1 MQEFRS
7 LYIGME
13 VFVCFIEWKF
23 VYLYGYSEFIMFL
36 AILVTLI
43 LTPFFLLIVS
53 GKGDNLI
60 AGYNTATEKER
71 ARYNIKRLRGVI
83 AIALLFMI
91 VAFWIPCMFS
101 FNVDRKYSIVYI
113 FLLGQVV
120 SIVTV
125 VLANTWAK
133 RK

>member
-1 MQEFRS
+1 
-7 LYIGME
+7 ME
-13 VFVCFIEWKF
+13 DFVCFIVWKF

-43 LTPFFLLIVS
+43 LAPFFLLVVS

-60 AGYNTATEKER
+60 AGYNTATEEER
-71 ARYNIKRLRGVI
+71 VRYNMKRLRGVI
-83 AIALLFMI
+83 AIAILSMI
-91 VAFWIPCMFS
+91 VAFWVPCIFP
-101 FNVDRKYSIVYI
+101 FDFDKRYSII
-113 FLLGQVV
+113 CILLVGFVV
-120 SIVTV
+120 SMVTV